1 MINDDEDVTL
11 TKMILIQKALSI
23 SINVTTTLTNYYSK
37 SILFLL
43 NIVFANET
51 VSVPNDNNN
60 DIVNE

>member
-37 SILFLL
+37 SILFLF

>member
-1 MINDDEDVTL
+1 
-11 TKMILIQKALSI
+11 MILIQKALSI

-60 DIVNE
+60 DIVNEWLMI